1 MVSNRL
7 ESESKVMHDGVVVQM
22 GLDGVI
28 WDVCMYRSIS
38 KRGIRQSEPE
48 RGLSYGNMAAMMG
61 EGIVSWV
68 VWRRRRRWLVI
79 RRNTISGPVGADG
92 RR

>member
-1 MVSNRL
+1 
-7 ESESKVMHDGVVVQM
+7 M
-22 GLDGVI
+22 GLDGMI

-38 KRGIRQSEPE
+38 KRGMRQSEPE
-48 RGLSYGNMAAMMG
+48 RGLSYGEIVAATKG

-68 VWRRRRRWLVI
+68 VWRRRRWLVI
-79 RRNTISGPVGADG
+79 RRNTISGPGDADD